1 MTRRCSG
8 FSLRVTGPV
17 EGASPRT
24 PLGLTT
30 RKTGFENVDE
40 GENPASTSKIRKL
53 ASSGNNQEQPC
64 IRARGEG
71 KSQKS
76 VGGHGASG

>member
-1 MTRRCSG
+1 MTRRYSG

-24 PLGLTT
+24 PLGFTT
-30 RKTGFENVDE
+30 RKAAFENVDE
-40 GENPASTSKIRKL
+40 GENPASTSKIRKV
-53 ASSGNNQEQPC
+53 ASSGNNQVC